1 MIPSAFAFLTFSGAV
16 CPSAPPTLRE
26 YTVDYGHT
34 IVEFSIKFAFSRV
47 KGRFTAGK
55 GAILYDES
63 NPSNSSITM
72 VFESKSIDTG
82 WGNRDRHLRTSD
94 FFDVEKYPTIEFQ
107 SRRLVQTRGGWTAE
121 GDLTM
126 RGVTRR
132 ITMPF
137 EFLQPPVRNPTER
150 WMVMNLGGTIRL
162 ARADF
167 GITGGSTYNSWFDNA
182 KAATMGD
189 SVDVSFEV
197 EGYSPDAAT
206 QRPPAIE
213 GWIDS
218 IKTKGVQ
225 WQIARLTGLKS
236 TKSADEFAR
245 YYRGTDLLVRALI
258 GSCRLPDAVALANS
272 MTGLF
277 PASHGA
283 RLINGFVLDVS
294 GDKSASAGEYA
305 KARELFRA
313 PVRDPNEP
321 FPQDDPEWWYMDQLA
336 RAALE
341 WGYGEQAVSLAR
353 VLTELYPQT
362 ARAFTTY
369 GKSLART
376 GDRKAAATAYER
388 ALQVDPRETRA
399 LEWKRRS

>member
-1 MIPSAFAFLTFSGAV
+1 MISHVFAFLTFSGAA
-16 CPSAPPTLRE
+16 CPSAPPPLRE

-34 IVEFSIKFAFSRV
+34 IVEFSIKFAFSRI

-55 GAILYDES
+55 GAILYDEK

-107 SRRLVQTRGGWTAE
+107 SRRLVQAGAGWVVE

-126 RGVTRR
+126 HGVTKR

-150 WMVMNLGGTIRL
+150 WMVMNLGGTTRL

-167 GITGGSTYNSWFDNA
+167 GVTGGSTYNSWFDRA

-206 QRPPAIE
+206 QRPPAIDN
-213 GWIDS
+213 WLDS

-225 WQIARLTGLKS
+225 WQISRLTELKR
-236 TKSADEFAR
+236 TRSAEEFSR
-245 YYRGTDLLVRALI
+245 YYRGADLLVRGLV
-258 GSCRLPDAVALANS
+258 GTCRLPDAVALSNA

-277 PASHGA
+277 PSSHGA
-283 RLINGFVLDVS
+283 HLISGFVLDVS
-294 GDKSASAGEYA
+294 GDKSASSAAYA
-305 KARELFRA
+305 KAREVFRA

-341 WGYGEQAVSLAR
+341 WGYAEQAVNLAR

-369 GKSLART
+369 GQGLART
-376 GDRKAAATAYER
+376 GDTRTAVTAYAK
-388 ALQVDPRETRA
+388 ALEIDPRETRA